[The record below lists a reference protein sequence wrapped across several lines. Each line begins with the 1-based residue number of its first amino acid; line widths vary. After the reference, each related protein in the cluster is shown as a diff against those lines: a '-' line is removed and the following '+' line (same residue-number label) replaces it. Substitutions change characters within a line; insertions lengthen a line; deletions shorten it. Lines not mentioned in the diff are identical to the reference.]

1 MLQLKNDYTKEVF
14 NGDIGLITA
23 VNMEDRTLTV
33 SFDGKEVEYESTEL
47 DELSLAYATTIHKS
61 QGSEYPIVVIPVHF
75 TNYVM
80 PQRNLIYTAV
90 TRAKKVCVV
99 IGQRRALWYAVSHI
113 TVTERNTRLK
123 ERLQGKTIPLTYT
136 RKDEETQ
143 MDMAAEDGPT
153 TQS

>member
-1 MLQLKNDYTKEVF
+1 
-14 NGDIGLITA
+14 
-23 VNMEDRTLTV
+23 MEDRTLTV

-80 PQRNLIYTAV
+80 LQRNLIYTAV

-99 IGQRRALWYAVSHI
+99 IGQKRALWYAVNHV
-113 TVTERNTRLK
+113 TVTERNTKLK
-123 ERLQGKTIPLTYT
+123 ERLQGKTITMTYK
-136 RKDEETQ
+136 RHDEENG
-143 MDMAAEDGPT
+143 MDMAAENNP
-153 TQS
+153 QSQ